1 MQTPILELPDEIKIK
16 FLSDLPA
23 ASILNLCRV
32 HSIFNSI
39 CNDDFLWEHK
49 VNTEFHIYEKAPEDQ
64 RNWKEIY
71 QLLYCNVQPCLNEL
85 IEAIKNNQVSKD
97 DSRFSHVAYYYFFVD
112 KKNNFFQ
119 IEKKLGPKNSYYL
132 YKLLFS
138 TNDFLD
144 YVLKSCEKNSLN
156 YTVFHLFAYLNKPDL
171 IIELSQNLPDLFNI
185 SGYGGRT
192 PLHVAAEEGHYATV
206 ETLLRLGAS
215 PFARD
220 AKGVTPFLT
229 AVEYAQY
236 ELFPILSKNHP
247 PISDLEIENFSEGDG
262 LGVTVHEGYS
272 STFRELYKIEGE
284 YMAKLITLADDKSAR
299 AALLEEYKTQS
310 DLEIEEELSRAKRCI
325 TWLLMN
331 CVEGDNTLMDVR
343 TLESVFDIRKQFC
356 QLHQWAINNRKQE
369 MTHKNEDDA
378 DLNSNSSKRLKQS

>member
-1 MQTPILELPDEIKIK
+1 
-16 FLSDLPA
+16 
-23 ASILNLCRV
+23 
-32 HSIFNSI
+32 
-39 CNDDFLWEHK
+39 
-49 VNTEFHIYEKAPEDQ
+49 
-64 RNWKEIY
+64 
-71 QLLYCNVQPCLNEL
+71 
-85 IEAIKNNQVSKD
+85 
-97 DSRFSHVAYYYFFVD
+97 
-112 KKNNFFQ
+112 
-119 IEKKLGPKNSYYL
+119 
-132 YKLLFS
+132 
-138 TNDFLD
+138 
-144 YVLKSCEKNSLN
+144 
-156 YTVFHLFAYLNKPDL
+156 
-171 IIELSQNLPDLFNI
+171 
-185 SGYGGRT
+185 
-192 PLHVAAEEGHYATV
+192 
-206 ETLLRLGAS
+206 
-215 PFARD
+215 
-220 AKGVTPFLT
+220 VTPFLT